1 MHRPHHAVLFD
12 FEGTLVDFQWRL
24 SQAEAEL
31 RQACA
36 VIGCPTAGS
45 YADLWNAAA
54 HSFEP
59 QGRVDEL
66 RRALGPIYDR
76 WDADA
81 LTRWAPRPGAV
92 ALLERLAASGI
103 RTALVSNVGRLA
115 LGAALERFGLAR
127 WLAPVIS
134 RDDVTML
141 KPHPQGTLRT
151 LAALGVAA
159 SDALFVGDSRAD
171 VLAARAA
178 GMRVAIVRNGECD
191 ESAFSALPPDF
202 FVSQL
207 DEIADWV
214 DGAHWCSESDPRCT

>member
-151 LAALGVAA
+151 LAALGVTAP
-159 SDALFVGDSRAD
+159 DALFVGDSRAD

-178 GMRVAIVRNGECD
+178 GMRVAIVRNGECK
-191 ESAFSALPPDF
+191 ESDFSALPPDL

-207 DEIADWV
+207 DEIAEWAQR
-214 DGAHWCSESDPRCT
+214 AHC